1 MGVLGWLV
9 VPAVATILA
18 ILWVQWASRTRGP
31 VDVRESVAERER
43 FVAALSHPTQQQRR
57 AS

>member
-18 ILWVQWASRTRGP
+18 IVWVQWASRTRPP

-43 FVAALSHPTQQQRR
+43 FVAAFAPQQHQHRR